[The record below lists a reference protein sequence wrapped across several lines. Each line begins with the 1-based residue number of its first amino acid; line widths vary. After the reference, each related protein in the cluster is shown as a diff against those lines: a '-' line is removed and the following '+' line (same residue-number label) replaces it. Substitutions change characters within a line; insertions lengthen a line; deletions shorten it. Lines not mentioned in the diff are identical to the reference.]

1 MLNRRLNPL
10 RLMTRRHHHPVRG
23 VNICDYFFLQG
34 LVTWLDTSILSRTI
48 QEVIDARQLV

>member
-1 MLNRRLNPL
+1 
-10 RLMTRRHHHPVRG
+10 MTRHRRNAARS